1 DALAAAARGTAN
13 RSPVHSTLN
22 LHRQA
27 AGIAITPPSADR
39 KRPADPWVSLA
50 ALQAALPNGAVLI
63 DIVRLDPHR
72 IGLGKPTERQ
82 PARFVAWAT
91 GKAGTAKVIDLGPA
105 AEIDAAVAAARKAIT
120 DAPAAIRADGESAA
134 EKKLRDSASALSRL
148 VVEPLRAAAG
158 AAKIWFVAPDGELWL
173 YPWAALPTADGYLA
187 EAVDLRYVTSG
198 RDLLPRK
205 SVPASGEAVI
215 IADPDFDA
223 GTGRERVAAEAP
235 AGGRGLARPLG
246 RVVRLPGAA
255 VGAPAAAPQAA

>member
-50 ALQAALPNGAVLI
+50 AVEAALPDGAVLI
-63 DIVRLDPHR
+63 DIVRLDQRR
-72 IGLGKPTERQ
+72 IALGKPTERQ
-82 PARFVAWAT
+82 PARYVVWVT
-91 GKAGTAKVIDLGPA
+91 GKSVAPKVIDLGSA

-134 EKKLRDSASALSRL
+134 EKKLRDSATTLSRL

-158 AAKIWFVAPDGELWL
+158 
-173 YPWAALPTADGYLA
+173 
-187 EAVDLRYVTSG
+187 
-198 RDLLPRK
+198 
-205 SVPASGEAVI
+205 
-215 IADPDFDA
+215 
-223 GTGRERVAAEAP
+223 
-235 AGGRGLARPLG
+235 
-246 RVVRLPGAA
+246 
-255 VGAPAAAPQAA
+255 